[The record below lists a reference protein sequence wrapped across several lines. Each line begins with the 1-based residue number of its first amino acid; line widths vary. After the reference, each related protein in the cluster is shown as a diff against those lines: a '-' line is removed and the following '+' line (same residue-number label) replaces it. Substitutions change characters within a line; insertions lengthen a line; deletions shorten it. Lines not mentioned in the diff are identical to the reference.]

1 MCFKNSKQFLK
12 SVPQLYKME
21 IHAYYQE
28 NGLVQLS
35 TNFEMLDTGRNKTQ
49 TNEKKHQILTRI
61 MVSGS
66 FKVENNNITIFPL
79 SEAELF
85 FLFLFLFFP
94 TTFYFIF

>member
-12 SVPQLYKME
+12 SVPHLYKME

-49 TNEKKHQILTRI
+49 TNEKNTK
-61 MVSGS
+61 
-66 FKVENNNITIFPL
+66 F
-79 SEAELF
+79 
-85 FLFLFLFFP
+85 
-94 TTFYFIF
+94 